1 MENNNQECCNHMQL
15 PLIGE
20 NAPKFTAVT
29 TNGVMNFPDDYK
41 GKWVV
46 FFSHPADFTPVCTTE
61 FMTFA
66 RMENEFKELNVE
78 LVGLSVDGL
87 HAHIEWIKSMKDIE
101 LRGVK
106 GAEVK
111 FPVIVDISMEVSKK
125 YGMIQPMQS
134 TTSAVRAVFVID
146 PNGKIRTILYYPQ
159 ELGRN
164 FSEIKRILQGL
175 QKSDQLKCALP
186 ADWQP
191 GEDVIVP
198 PARTLEIANAREA
211 GKDGDMRCEKW
222 FLCYKKDQ

>member
-20 NAPKFTAVT
+20 DAPKFTAVT

-87 HAHIEWIKSMKDIE
+87 HAHIEWMKSMKDIYVV
-101 LRGVK
+101 L
-106 GAEVK
+106 
-111 FPVIVDISMEVSKK
+111 
-125 YGMIQPMQS
+125 
-134 TTSAVRAVFVID
+134 RAV
-146 PNGKIRTILYYPQ
+146 KIEAYDSLRSAFSRSAIAFAKVLHSVSTAGFIACFTTQ
-159 ELGRN
+159 IGRA
-164 FSEIKRILQGL
+164 S
-175 QKSDQLKCALP
+175 
-186 ADWQP
+186 
-191 GEDVIVP
+191 
-198 PARTLEIANAREA
+198 
-211 GKDGDMRCEKW
+211 
-222 FLCYKKDQ
+222 

>member
-20 NAPKFTAVT
+20 DAPKFTAVT

-66 RMENEFKELNVE
+66 RMENEFKELNAE

-134 TTSAVRAVFVID
+134 TTSAVRAVFIID
-146 PNGKIRTILYYPQ
+146 PNGKIRTIPYSP
-159 ELGRN
+159 
-164 FSEIKRILQGL
+164 
-175 QKSDQLKCALP
+175 
-186 ADWQP
+186 
-191 GEDVIVP
+191 
-198 PARTLEIANAREA
+198 
-211 GKDGDMRCEKW
+211 
-222 FLCYKKDQ
+222 

>member
-1 MENNNQECCNHMQL
+1 
-15 PLIGE
+15 
-20 NAPKFTAVT
+20 
-29 TNGVMNFPDDYK
+29 
-41 GKWVV
+41 
-46 FFSHPADFTPVCTTE
+46 
-61 FMTFA
+61 
-66 RMENEFKELNVE
+66 
-78 LVGLSVDGL
+78 
-87 HAHIEWIKSMKDIE
+87 MKDIE

-186 ADWQP
+186 ANWQP